1 MERGYTFADNTYHTL
16 KLFYLERGGTD
27 SNLAMKFNLA
37 YVPETDGIKVDQ
49 FGTRLNGVEFDL
61 YAATKNTDTSSSE
74 RYVNRPL
81 QRAPMA
87 FGHRHHG
94 QRRPLRP
101 QRRHRRHIS
110 LNELTDKH
118 NVKYLILA
126 GAARRAAK
134 AIAATRT
141 SISC

>member
-1 MERGYTFADNTYHTL
+1 MSKNGYNDASYWNEDTFADNTYHTL

-74 RYVNRPL
+74 RYVIDHSSTRRWPS
-81 QRAPMA
+81 APAPRM
-87 FGHRHHG
+87 
-94 QRRPLRP
+94 RRPLRP
-101 QRRHRRHIS
+101 QRRHR
-110 LNELTDKH
+110 
-118 NVKYLILA
+118 
-126 GAARRAAK
+126 GQPQRA
-134 AIAATRT
+134 
-141 SISC
+141 